1 MHTRALRVVSV
12 VSVLMLAAS
21 LVAAEGEPLRVA
33 GDRPADIVHIKLDL
47 KVDIP
52 AKTAAGTA
60 TIDLV
65 ALRDLKSIRF
75 DAVDFKV
82 SGVKLARGEGRSRPI
97 EFVNDGD
104 SIEVLLGDRALE
116 TNARAT
122 VTIDYVI
129 DNPKSGLH
137 FFAPSE
143 ADPDVPYLVWSQ
155 GEPITNRYWIP
166 CFDHPNEMQ
175 TTEMIVTTV
184 EGNEVISNGR
194 LVSKQRNAQG
204 EVRFR
209 WIQDKP
215 HVSYLMTLVI
225 GEFHVET
232 ETWRGKPVVYYVPE
246 KNRDDIERSFGNT
259 IEMLDYFSELTGVEY
274 PWDKYAQVCAYG
286 FGGGMENTSATILGT
301 WTLHDERAHLD
312 FSSDGLVAHELA
324 HQWFGD
330 YVTCKDWSHLWL
342 NEGFA
347 SFMDPMW
354 TEHHLGK
361 DEYDYQI
368 LRSMRRGI
376 KGGKKRAVV
385 DRRYKNPGDMFD
397 GRAYPKGASILHML
411 RRRVGDDM
419 FWASVKHYLTTNAHQ
434 PVETSDLRRS
444 FEHVTGRSLERFFY
458 DWTERPGAP
467 SLDVKYKWL
476 EEEKLAEVSVKQTQE
491 VDAFHVPLEI
501 EFRFDEGDPVTV
513 RRELTEKNHRYL
525 FPLKEH
531 PSMVLVDPRNAV
543 MMELKEKKGRDLWGE
558 QLAKAPYVINRIRA
572 ARHLGD
578 KGGDRNVELL
588 AAALESETF
597 WGVGAE
603 IADALGEA
611 GGDKARDA
619 LLEGL
624 GNKHPK
630 VRRACAAELGSF
642 HRDEKVTAALYSL
655 IRKGDPSYRVES
667 AAIRSYGKLQPDG
680 ATAFLASLLDRDSH
694 REQIRSAALRALG
707 DQPDASGLDTLLSWS
722 RVGKPRFCRTASI
735 SGLGSLYKN
744 LQLDDKDVS
753 RIVERV
759 SACVKGESRW
769 VKGSAIRVLGGMGGA
784 AKASLPVLRDVAAND
799 NRSRTRD
806 AAEKAIKKITAAEP
820 QKVQVKD
827 LRKDLEALQDDNK
840 DLKKRLEK
848 LEARWKPETGE
859 EEGE

>member
-1 MHTRALRVVSV
+1 
-12 VSVLMLAAS
+12 
-21 LVAAEGEPLRVA
+21 
-33 GDRPADIVHIKLDL
+33 
-47 KVDIP
+47 
-52 AKTAAGTA
+52 
-60 TIDLV
+60 
-65 ALRDLKSIRF
+65 
-75 DAVDFKV
+75 
-82 SGVKLARGEGRSRPI
+82 
-97 EFVNDGD
+97 
-104 SIEVLLGDRALE
+104 
-116 TNARAT
+116 
-122 VTIDYVI
+122 
-129 DNPKSGLH
+129 
-137 FFAPSE
+137 
-143 ADPDVPYLVWSQ
+143 
-155 GEPITNRYWIP
+155 
-166 CFDHPNEMQ
+166 
-175 TTEMIVTTV
+175 
-184 EGNEVISNGR
+184 
-194 LVSKQRNAQG
+194 
-204 EVRFR
+204 
-209 WIQDKP
+209 
-215 HVSYLMTLVI
+215 
-225 GEFHVET
+225 
-232 ETWRGKPVVYYVPE
+232 
-246 KNRDDIERSFGNT
+246 
-259 IEMLDYFSELTGVEY
+259 
-274 PWDKYAQVCAYG
+274 
-286 FGGGMENTSATILGT
+286 NTSATTLGT

-330 YVTCKDWSHLWL
+330 YVTCKNWSHLWL

-361 DEYDYQI
+361 DEYDYDI

-385 DRRYKNPGDMFD
+385 DRRYKKPGDMFD

-467 SLDVKYKWL
+467 SLTVTYKWL

-491 VDAFHVPLEI
+491 VEAFHVPLEI

-525 FPLKEH
+525 FPLSRH

-558 QLAKAPYVINRIRA
+558 QLANAPYAINRIRA
-572 ARHLGD
+572 AKHLGD

-588 AAALESETF
+588 AEALANETF

-603 IADALGEA
+603 IAKALGEA

-630 VRRACAAELGSF
+630 VRRACASELGSF
-642 HRDEKVTAALYSL
+642 HRDEEVTARLYSL
-655 IRKGDPSYRVES
+655 IRKGDPSYRVEA
-667 AAIRSYGKLQPDG
+667 AAIRAYGKLQPDG
-680 ATAFLASLLDRDSH
+680 ATAFLTSLFDRDSH

-707 DQPDASGLDTLLSWS
+707 DQRDASGLDTLLAWS
-722 RVGKPRFCRTASI
+722 QVGKPRFCRSAAI
-735 SGLGSLYKN
+735 SGMGSLYEN
-744 LQLDDKDVS
+744 LELDKKDVS

-759 SACVKGESRW
+759 SACVKAQGRW
-769 VKGSAIRVLGGMGGA
+769 VKGSAIRVLGGMGSA
-784 AKASLPVLRDVAAND
+784 AKAALPLLRDVAANAD
-799 NRSRTRD
+799 RSRTRD
-806 AAEKAIKKITAAEP
+806 AAEKAIKKITSDEP
-820 QKVQVKD
+820 EKVQVSE
-827 LRKDLEALQDDNK
+827 LREDLEELQDENK
-840 DLKKRLEK
+840 DLKKRLDT
-848 LEARWKPETGE
+848 LEARWKSE
-859 EEGE
+859 EEEEE

>member
-12 VSVLMLAAS
+12 VSVLVLAAN
-21 LVAAEGEPLRVA
+21 LMAADDEPLRVA

-52 AKTAAGTA
+52 AKTVAGTA

-82 SGVKLARGEGRSRPI
+82 SGVKLSRGEGAPLPI
-97 EFVNDGD
+97 EYVNDGD

-143 ADPDVPYLVWSQ
+143 AAPDVPYVVWSQ
-155 GEPITNRYWIP
+155 GESITNRYWVP

-175 TTEMIVTTV
+175 TTEMVITV
-184 EGNEVISNGR
+184 GAGNEVISNGR
-194 LVSKQRNAQG
+194 LVSKKKNADG
-204 EVRFR
+204 TMTFH
-209 WIQDKP
+209 WLQDKP
-215 HVSYLMTLVI
+215 HVSYLMTLVV

-232 ETWRGKPVVYYVPE
+232 ETWRGKPVTYYVPE

-274 PWDKYAQVCAYG
+274 PWDKYAQVCAHG
-286 FGGGMENTSATILGT
+286 FGGGMENTSATTLGT

-330 YVTCKDWSHLWL
+330 YVTCKNWSHLWL

-354 TEHHLGK
+354 TEHHLGT
-361 DEYDYQI
+361 DEYDYDI

-385 DRRYKNPGDMFD
+385 DRRYKEPRDMFD
-397 GRAYPKGASILHML
+397 SRAYPKGASILHML
-411 RRRVGDDM
+411 RRRVGDEM

-434 PVETSDLRRS
+434 PVETPDLRRS

-467 SLDVKYKWL
+467 SLSVGYKWL

-501 EFRFDEGDPVTV
+501 EFRFDEGDPITV

-525 FPLKEH
+525 FPLKNH

-558 QLAKAPYVINRIRA
+558 QLSNAPYAINRIRA
-572 ARHLGD
+572 AKHLGD

-588 AAALESETF
+588 TEALGSETF

-603 IADALGEA
+603 IAEALGEA

-630 VRRACAAELGSF
+630 VRRACASELGSF
-642 HRDEKVTAALYSL
+642 HRDEEVTARLYSL

-680 ATAFLASLLDRDSH
+680 ATAFLTSLFDRDSH

-707 DQPDASGLDTLLSWS
+707 DQRDASGLDTLLAWS
-722 RVGKPRFCRTASI
+722 QVGKPLFCRAAAI
-735 SGLGSLYKN
+735 SGLGSIYEN
-744 LQLDDKDVS
+744 LQLDKEDVS
-753 RIVERV
+753 RIVDRV

-769 VKGSAIRVLGGMGGA
+769 VKGSAMRALGRMGND
-784 AKASLPVLRDVAAND
+784 AKAALPLLRDVAANAD
-799 NRSRTRD
+799 RSRTRD
-806 AAEKAIKKITAAEP
+806 AAERAIKKITAAEP
-820 QKVQVKD
+820 EKVQVSE
-827 LRKDLEALQDDNK
+827 LREDIEKLQDENEE
-840 DLKKRLEK
+840 LKERLDT
-848 LEARWKPETGE
+848 LEARWKSDAD
-859 EEGE
+859 EEG